1 MAGVYFSYLIPQL
14 DLQGNQIDSVPEPAF
29 WASMTALRVAYL
41 HDNLIGDSGA
51 LRSISASENLNVLT
65 LFNNP
70 LVLHPYYRHRA
81 VNMIWSLVVL
91 DRHIVADEEIIE
103 GVLCCAWLDSKMHP
117 IPIHCFL
124 CDTGALFGG
133 RFTAMSATFSV
144 QAYHPSLDVRLLL
157 S

>member
-1 MAGVYFSYLIPQL
+1 MIPQL

-41 HDNLIGDSGA
+41 HDNLIGDPGA

-70 LVLHPYYRHRA
+70 LALHPYYRHRA
-81 VNMIWSLVVL
+81 VNMMWSLVVL

-103 GVLCCAWLDSKMHP
+103 GALCA
-117 IPIHCFL
+117 
-124 CDTGALFGG
+124 
-133 RFTAMSATFSV
+133 
-144 QAYHPSLDVRLLL
+144 
-157 S
+157 